1 MKLLIRDDANS
12 VTEWAA
18 KYVIKRINVSGDI
31 FIFSTGKCLYFHHN
45 RHIIMSS
52 STSRLDNDHHH
63 KFQRH
68 HINVRLVHER
78 NVTYLIS

>member
-52 STSRLDNDHHH
+52 STSRLDNNNFH
-63 KFQRH
+63 RH
-68 HINVRLVHER
+68 HIDVKMFHER

>member
-31 FIFSTGKCLYFHHN
+31 FIF
-45 RHIIMSS
+45 IIKSS
-52 STSRLDNDHHH
+52 STSRLDNNNFH
-63 KFQRH
+63 RH
-68 HINVRLVHER
+68 HIDVKMIHER
-78 NVTYLIS
+78 NATYLIS